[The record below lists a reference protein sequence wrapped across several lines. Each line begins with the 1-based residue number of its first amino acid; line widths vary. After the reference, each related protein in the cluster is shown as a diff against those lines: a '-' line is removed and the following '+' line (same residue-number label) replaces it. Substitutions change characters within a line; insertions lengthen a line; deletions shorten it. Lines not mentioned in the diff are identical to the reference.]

1 MTRSRPLA
9 LIVFL
14 LASTPA
20 AAQTFGVKGGVNLAT
35 QTSAD
40 GGSALDPRTALV
52 TGAFVRLPLAS
63 WLDLQVEGLYAMK
76 GAKLDFLGVKSTL
89 AIDYLEVPALAQVR
103 IGSGR
108 RHYFVGGGPSV
119 ALRLRAKT
127 RTRFS
132 GASEEVDV
140 ADQIERLDYGVA
152 AGGGIEIGSLVVDA
166 RYTLGLRNIDKT
178 EGGSTK
184 NRTISVTAGFRF

>member
-1 MTRSRPLA
+1 MNRSRPLA
-9 LIVFL
+9 LLIFL

-40 GGSALDPRTALV
+40 DGSALDPRAALV
-52 TGAFVRLPLAS
+52 AGAFVRLPVVS

-76 GAKLDFLGVKSTL
+76 GAKLDFQGVKSTL
-89 AIDYLEVPALAQVR
+89 AIDYLEVPALARLR

-108 RHYFVGGGPSV
+108 RHYFVAGGPSV

-132 GASEEVDV
+132 GASEELDI

-152 AGGGIEIGSLVVDA
+152 AGGGVEIGSLVFDA
-166 RYTLGLRNIDKT
+166 RYTLGLRNIDKA
-178 EGGSTK
+178 EGSSTK
-184 NRTISVTAGFRF
+184 NRAISITAGFTF